1 MDRYAELARRAVVS
15 MLLEDDEC
23 LRVYRGFGI
32 GSPESGAFSSD
43 AEVDE
48 YYTLHEDQHFD
59 FSALIDTHTEIE
71 STDVSTLEFV
81 KDI

>member
-1 MDRYAELARRAVVS
+1 MMDRYAELARRAVVS
-15 MLLEDDEC
+15 MLLEDDEG

-59 FSALIDTHTEIE
+59 FSALIDTH
-71 STDVSTLEFV
+71 
-81 KDI
+81 